1 ALAHV
6 VFLPSRGDA
15 PRRERP
21 LLRAGVLLPPRL
33 RAEHALPPRPSRA
46 PWPAA
51 PRPGEPPS
59 PLHAALARV
68 ASLPRRGAA
77 PRPERLLLRAGA
89 RPLPRLRAEPVPPPR
104 LLRVPWPAALPGDA
118 LPPPCAAALA
128 RAVSLPP
135 RGDVRRPERLP
146 LRAGALLSPRPRGE
160 PALPPRPLRV
170 PSPSPLGGFPLCG
183 QFLQRAC
190 ALPPRRP
197 RDRPALPLRPAR
209 APWPAAL
216 ARVAS
221 RPRRVP

>member
-21 LLRAGVLLPPRL
+21 LLRAGVLLPQRL

-59 PLHAALARV
+59 PLHAALAR
-68 ASLPRRGAA
+68 
-77 PRPERLLLRAGA
+77 
-89 RPLPRLRAEPVPPPR
+89 
-104 LLRVPWPAALPGDA
+104 
-118 LPPPCAAALA
+118 
-128 RAVSLPP
+128 AVSLPP

-146 LRAGALLSPRPRGE
+146 LRAGALLSPRPRGG

-170 PSPSPLGGFPLCG
+170 L
-183 QFLQRAC
+183 
-190 ALPPRRP
+190 
-197 RDRPALPLRPAR
+197 
-209 APWPAAL
+209 WPAAL
-216 ARVAS
+216 L
-221 RPRRVP
+221 